1 MRRAIINIGFLLLT
15 MVGCLGCRHSASQ
28 AEEVITV
35 DVTASYP
42 KKELILQDIVDVEY
56 IPLET
61 NDEFITRGT
70 LRDVGREL
78 LVVTNL
84 PSDGD
89 IFLFDRKGKALKKIN
104 HLGQGAE
111 EYVGVLGITLDENNN
126 ELFVND
132 HYTERMLVYDLDG
145 NYKRTFKHK
154 KGTMYDAVYN
164 FDEENLICHDGS
176 FTDDGKANRLSYLL
190 VSKRDGSVVKEIPIS
205 FKEKKLIQMIKKGEG
220 DSNTYVVSPSSYYP
234 LIPYSGNWELVE
246 PSADTVF
253 TLSPDLD
260 LKPFVAR
267 IPSVQSLN
275 PEIFLFM
282 SILTDRYYFMRAMK
296 KELDFKTFRGF
307 PGTDLFY
314 DKQEKTL
321 SQFTMYNGDYS
332 NKRSISFLFK
342 PRNSEIAISQSLQA
356 PDLVEAYEK
365 GELKGKLKEVAAG
378 LDEEANPVIMLAK
391 YKK

>member
-1 MRRAIINIGFLLLT
+1 

-145 NYKRTFKHK
+145 NYK
-154 KGTMYDAVYN
+154 
-164 FDEENLICHDGS
+164 
-176 FTDDGKANRLSYLL
+176 TD
-190 VSKRDGSVVKEIPIS
+190 
-205 FKEKKLIQMIKKGEG
+205 F
-220 DSNTYVVSPSSYYP
+220 
-234 LIPYSGNWELVE
+234 
-246 PSADTVF
+246 
-253 TLSPDLD
+253 
-260 LKPFVAR
+260 
-267 IPSVQSLN
+267 
-275 PEIFLFM
+275 
-282 SILTDRYYFMRAMK
+282 
-296 KELDFKTFRGF
+296 
-307 PGTDLFY
+307 
-314 DKQEKTL
+314 
-321 SQFTMYNGDYS
+321 
-332 NKRSISFLFK
+332 
-342 PRNSEIAISQSLQA
+342 
-356 PDLVEAYEK
+356 
-365 GELKGKLKEVAAG
+365 
-378 LDEEANPVIMLAK
+378 
-391 YKK
+391 

>member
-1 MRRAIINIGFLLLT
+1 MRRAIINIGFLLLI

-28 AEEVITV
+28 VEEVITV

-282 SILTDRYYFMRAMK
+282 SILTDRYYFMEMVEK
-296 KELDFKTFRGF
+296 NYDFAADDIPSTN
-307 PGTDLFY
+307 LLY
-314 DKQEKTL
+314 DKQENSIFKYTV
-321 SQFTMYNGDYS
+321 YNDDYS
-332 NKRSISFLFK
+332 IKKEMYMSTRPINQ
-342 PRNSEIAISQSLQA
+342 EIMTWQRLYADQ
-356 PDLVEAYEK
+356 LVESYNK
-365 GELKGKLKEVAAG
+365 GELKDRLKEIAAN
-378 LDEEANPVIMLAK
+378 LDEESNPVVMLL
-391 YKK
+391 KKKK